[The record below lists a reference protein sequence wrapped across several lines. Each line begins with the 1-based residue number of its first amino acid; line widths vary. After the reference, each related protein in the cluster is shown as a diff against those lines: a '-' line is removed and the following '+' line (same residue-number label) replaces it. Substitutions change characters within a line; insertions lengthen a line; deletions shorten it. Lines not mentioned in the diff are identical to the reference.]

1 MEGILASLAH
11 LPLSVLYLTMA
22 AIAAVENI
30 FPPVPADS
38 VVAFGSWLAARGDGS
53 ALGAFL
59 ATWVGNVAGAAAM
72 YLIGRRHGAGWM
84 RRHFPKIADEK
95 GEQRLRDLYGKY
107 GITALVVSRFI
118 PGIRALVPPFAG
130 ALRIPAAAAIGA
142 MAIASAVWYGFISYL
157 AFKAGAD
164 WTQLARM
171 ISRSGTV
178 TAIVATVLLAIALV
192 MWFLRHRRAGEGG

>member
-1 MEGILASLAH
+1 VNDILATLSQ
-11 LPLSVLYLTMA
+11 LPLSALYLAMA
-22 AIAAVENI
+22 TIAAVENI

-38 VVAFGSWLAARGDGS
+38 VVAFGSWLAARGEGS

-59 ATWVGNVAGAAAM
+59 VTWLGNVAGAGVM
-72 YLIGRRHGAGWM
+72 YLVGRRHGAGWM
-84 RRHFPKIADEK
+84 RKRFPKLADEQ

-130 ALRIPAAAAIGA
+130 ALHLPAAAALGA
-142 MAIASAVWYGFISYL
+142 IAIASAVWYGFISYL
-157 AFKAGAD
+157 AFKAGSD
-164 WTQLARM
+164 WTQLARL

-178 TAIVATVLLAIALV
+178 TAIVATALLGV
-192 MWFLRHRRAGEGG
+192 GVVFWFVRHRRAGERG